1 MSSSNWV
8 AIVSVVA
15 TSLATGYSTYSNN
28 KSNTDLENT
37 KQEHML
43 SVEKLKQDNLI
54 ALENVKSTREQNTF
68 LQTKTLEVR
77 TQYCNEAK
85 SLYKELGDSVINSQD
100 SNYVVQSAASKLVS
114 KLTIQAYAY
123 LDNAIA
129 DTYTK
134 QTKNSNTPDSSA
146 ILAALAT
153 QVRRCAAMKPNDA

>member
-100 SNYVVQSAASKLVS
+100 SNYVVQSAAIGCVRIFCLLRIGVGNSVIKICICLYRKLRYELRCGGLNHIV
-114 KLTIQAYAY
+114 
-123 LDNAIA
+123 
-129 DTYTK
+129 
-134 QTKNSNTPDSSA
+134 A
-146 ILAALAT
+146 IL
-153 QVRRCAAMKPNDA
+153 